1 MARLGFDDSTP
12 IESGMV
18 TGAITQAQVKVEGRN
33 FDIRKRALEFD
44 DVLNNQRNVIYGQ
57 RRLILD
63 KGDVRE
69 TILEFLRQE
78 ADGLV
83 DTAAPNPDPEDWDR
97 NKLAAGLGPML
108 NRPDLAASSFDEVR
122 NVDELRDRVAEIV
135 EETYEA
141 REKELGEELS
151 RAVERWVLLRTIDT
165 HWVEHLTAM
174 EELRE
179 GIYLRGYGQQ
189 DPLVAYKR
197 EAHGFFEEMEAR
209 IASGVAQTILRVT
222 VRTAEQAEQDE
233 KTQTTQTDG
242 GATTTRT
249 SGNGKPTS
257 SSAPSKLPGR
267 NEPCWCGSGKK
278 FKKCHGK

>member
-1 MARLGFDDSTP
+1 
-12 IESGMV
+12 
-18 TGAITQAQVKVEGRN
+18 
-33 FDIRKRALEFD
+33 
-44 DVLNNQRNVIYGQ
+44 
-57 RRLILD
+57 
-63 KGDVRE
+63 
-69 TILEFLRQE
+69 
-78 ADGLV
+78 
-83 DTAAPNPDPEDWDR
+83 
-97 NKLAAGLGPML
+97 
-108 NRPDLAASSFDEVR
+108 
-122 NVDELRDRVAEIV
+122 
-135 EETYEA
+135 
-141 REKELGEELS
+141 REKDLGEELT

-222 VRTAEQAEQDE
+222 VRTAEQAEQEE
-233 KTQTTQTDG
+233 KTQTTQTG
-242 GATTTRT
+242 GGSTTTTTRT
-249 SGNGKPTS
+249 SGNGKPAS
-257 SSAPSKLPGR
+257 GSAPSKLPGR